1 VEAAYVA
8 MATPPAD
15 PTSVADASPAP
26 AAPAAAAADEA
37 FGDDRPDSAPPAD
50 DVSEKMDEFRSWVAG
65 CKTKRELQDGMR
77 PWQEFVRIH
86 ASEPINDVRFNKG
99 GKLAAEMSNLYATR
113 KGEVPA

>member
-1 VEAAYVA
+1 MAFVEPVTLRGSYATVEPLAVGHADDLRRAASDGELWRLWY
-8 MATPPAD
+8 
-15 PTSVADASPAP
+15 TSVATP
-26 AAPAAAAADEA
+26 
-37 FGDDRPDSAPPAD
+37 
-50 DVSEKMDEFRSWVAG
+50 EKMDEFRAWVAG

-86 ASEPINDVRFNKG
+86 ASEPIYDVRFNKG